1 MTQQVYVPARVGLM
15 DLLMTNGTQFVIP
28 AYQRNYT
35 WQYNKEVKLL
45 IDDIKR
51 VLKGECDRH
60 FIGIMI
66 CLDRPISA
74 MMRERSVIDGQQ
86 RLTTIFLL
94 LYAVKYLM
102 IENGMEAD
110 ANMLENQYLINPYDK
125 TNRFKLK
132 PLVSDDAVYQ
142 KIVNGDIDSID
153 EKDSNVYLNFVYI
166 RNEISSLMN
175 TYTINDI
182 LMTINKL
189 YLVIVPVGED
199 DYPQKIFE
207 SINATGSKLTA
218 SDLIRNFL
226 LMPIKGEKQDE
237 YYEKYW
243 KKLEELIDRDSKKLE
258 AFFRFFIMA
267 KKMMMV
273 NKNAVYAAFTKW
285 YEENV
290 EEMKPEGI
298 FKEIDIYA
306 KCFYIIYKKDTSS
319 LPSPLKQAIIEF
331 RLLPSDMPAPMLME
345 FYRMYI
351 EKNSEGKSL
360 ITNTQLADIFNVLNS
375 YLLRRGLSGYPTSDI
390 TRYFPYLLKDVLN
403 ECNGNY
409 SNIVDIFKKNLINR
423 NKGKN
428 QEMPDKKKL
437 RERII
442 NANMYNAISYL
453 RIFFRKLESDKN
465 PAPVDFNKLNIEH
478 IMPQTPT
485 KEWYDALGVDK
496 ETYEENLNRLGNLTF
511 AAKVDNSKMSNKVWE
526 YKNIILKSTMHLKMN
541 YEIISKDKWL
551 ISDINERTEQLINE
565 INRLYPYYEAKDAM
579 IEKMPIFI
587 DNDNYYAEAI
597 FYPDNGSVEI
607 LQGSDVC
614 PSGNNSE
621 LYPDVEEI
629 RQYLIDEGII
639 VDTGNGMRFSQNYTF
654 YSKRTNATALSM
666 AAEVILHGSKN
677 GWIMWRT
684 KNGLPL
690 SMIDGIKKGC
700 D

>member
-319 LPSPLKQAIIEF
+319 LQSPLKQAIIEF

-345 FYRMYI
+345 FYRMYL
-351 EKNSEGKSL
+351 EKNS
-360 ITNTQLADIFNVLNS
+360 
-375 YLLRRGLSGYPTSDI
+375 
-390 TRYFPYLLKDVLN
+390 
-403 ECNGNY
+403 
-409 SNIVDIFKKNLINR
+409 
-423 NKGKN
+423 
-428 QEMPDKKKL
+428 
-437 RERII
+437 
-442 NANMYNAISYL
+442 
-453 RIFFRKLESDKN
+453 
-465 PAPVDFNKLNIEH
+465 
-478 IMPQTPT
+478 
-485 KEWYDALGVDK
+485 
-496 ETYEENLNRLGNLTF
+496 
-511 AAKVDNSKMSNKVWE
+511 
-526 YKNIILKSTMHLKMN
+526 
-541 YEIISKDKWL
+541 
-551 ISDINERTEQLINE
+551 
-565 INRLYPYYEAKDAM
+565 
-579 IEKMPIFI
+579 
-587 DNDNYYAEAI
+587 
-597 FYPDNGSVEI
+597 
-607 LQGSDVC
+607 
-614 PSGNNSE
+614 
-621 LYPDVEEI
+621 
-629 RQYLIDEGII
+629 
-639 VDTGNGMRFSQNYTF
+639 
-654 YSKRTNATALSM
+654 
-666 AAEVILHGSKN
+666 
-677 GWIMWRT
+677 
-684 KNGLPL
+684 
-690 SMIDGIKKGC
+690 
-700 D
+700 